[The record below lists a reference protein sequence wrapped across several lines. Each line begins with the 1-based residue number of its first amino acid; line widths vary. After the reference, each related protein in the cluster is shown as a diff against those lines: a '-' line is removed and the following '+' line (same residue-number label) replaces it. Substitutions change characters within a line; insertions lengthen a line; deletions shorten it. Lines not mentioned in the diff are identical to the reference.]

1 MPDRATGRMET
12 AMDHNVLKRVCEA
25 LPRWTPPAVD
35 GDIPHGDMPGDK
47 VEINEGHIAKA
58 NVIFPLLLPLA
69 ARAAEETGRAVVAV
83 CGGSGVGKSETASL
97 LSHYL
102 RCAGVGAY
110 TLSGDNYPRR
120 IPAQNDA
127 ERMRCFRLAGIR
139 GMLKAGCYSPENA
152 AALKSLQ
159 EQGLDPEPGQAERW
173 PWLRPYQEAGK
184 EALSRYLGTELE
196 QEYDQLS
203 DVLARFRA
211 GEPKIWLKRLGRED
225 TAMWYEEKDF
235 SGVSALVLEWTHG
248 NSGLF
253 SGVDIPVLLYNT
265 PAETREYR
273 LARGRDSN
281 ADTPFITMVIQLEQA
296 KLDERAAFASII
308 ISKTGEVISYD
319 ECRRRMEAGR

>member
-1 MPDRATGRMET
+1 MSNE
-12 AMDHNVLKRVCEA
+12 VIKRLENACTDWQPPEA
-25 LPRWTPPAVD
+25 PE
-35 GDIPHGDMPGDK
+35 DIPQGDMPGDRVWIGPQSVK
-47 VEINEGHIAKA
+47 KA
-58 NVIFPLLLPLA
+58 QAAFRAMLPLLKE
-69 ARAAEETGRAVVAV
+69 AAEKQGRAVVSV
-83 CGGSGVGKSETASL
+83 SGGSGAGKTCVAAL
-97 LSHYL
+97 LTYYL
-102 RCAGVGAY
+102 NQLGVGAY

-120 IPAQNDA
+120 IPSQNDA

-296 KLDERAAFASII
+296 KLEERAAFASII